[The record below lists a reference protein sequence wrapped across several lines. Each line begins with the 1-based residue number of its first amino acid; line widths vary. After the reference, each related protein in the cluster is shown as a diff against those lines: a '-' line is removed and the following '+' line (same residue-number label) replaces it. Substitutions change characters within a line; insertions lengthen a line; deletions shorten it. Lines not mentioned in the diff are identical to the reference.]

1 MNLRYEIL
9 NAVARNPGATA
20 DDICEAIDY
29 DRQKLKFSIADA
41 VKSGLLKR
49 GRDDVTGL
57 PSYTLTAPGKARH
70 KQGPGKLGRA
80 GAPGVGQPATAAAPA
95 KPAAKPAGKIPPPD
109 YDPDTVAFDAA
120 ARAEAEKRRA
130 DGAEQDVASLLR
142 IVADIRAAIGD
153 KGQIMLDALA
163 AVVGERVKVGD
174 SVKDGVAMYEHAIG
188 EIHRHCAD
196 AGIPVGSVHDRV
208 AQLAAEHTR
217 VLDELADIRRDHDQA
232 LRDLDDA
239 RQRTADLQ
247 TQIDGMVSPTLECQ
261 AAAGYIM
268 TAAKRKPA
276 RMRCP
281 ERARAAAESAIRAGA
296 QRAEVFA
303 LVPVGLAVRGAEWR
317 QPQ

>member
-9 NAVARNPGATA
+9 KLCAANPGATMPEIT
-20 DDICEAIDY
+20 DAIAHDA
-29 DRQKLKFSIADA
+29 QKTKYSVIDCRKAGLI
-41 VKSGLLKR
+41 KSQ
-49 GRDDVTGL
+49 RDDVTGQ
-57 PSYTLTAPGKARH
+57 PGYHLTEAGKARL
-70 KQGPGKLGRA
+70 KDGPGKLGRA
-80 GAPGVGQPATAAAPA
+80 GTPGVGQPATAAAPA
-95 KPAAKPAGKIPPPD
+95 KPAPKPAGKIPPPD

-153 KGQIMLDALA
+153 SGQIMLDELA
-163 AVVGERVKVGD
+163 AAVGGERVKIGD
-174 SVKDGVAMYEHAIG
+174 SVKDGVALYEHAIG

-196 AGIPVGSVHDRV
+196 AGIPVGTVHDRV
-208 AQLAAEHTR
+208 AQLAA
-217 VLDELADIRRDHDQA
+217 ELADIRRDHDQA

-239 RQRTADLQ
+239 RQRAADLQ
-247 TQIDGMVSPTLECQ
+247 ARLDGMVSPTLESQ
-261 AAAGYIM
+261 APAGYIM

-303 LVPVGLAVRGAEWR
+303 LVPIGMAVRGAEWR